1 MNIKIQDGM
10 EIISKNL
17 VEVKDMTLKLENK
30 LLLDNV
36 SFKIKRGK
44 KIALLGDNGCGKS
57 TLIKEILADK
67 NDNIK
72 INNKVKV
79 GYFDQN
85 QSLLDEEKSVLYN
98 TKVNSSFDESFI
110 RINLSLFGFKGD
122 DVYKSKST

>member
-1 MNIKIQDGM
+1 MNIKMQDGM

-67 NDNIK
+67 MTI
-72 INNKVKV
+72 
-79 GYFDQN
+79 
-85 QSLLDEEKSVLYN
+85 
-98 TKVNSSFDESFI
+98 
-110 RINLSLFGFKGD
+110 
-122 DVYKSKST
+122 